1 MALISDEDIAKVI
14 DASDFVAIASECVP
28 DLKQKGGRFMA
39 CCPFH
44 KEKTPSFQIDSN
56 QQLFYCFGCGEGGN
70 VVTFV
75 EKMYDMNFPEA
86 MEFLADKANIQL
98 KKTAGKTFS
107 RSEKGRLTEAVKLA
121 ADFYHNQL
129 MRVKGAGS
137 NAARRY
143 LGSRDM
149 GSEVSKR

>member
-1 MALISDEDIAKVI
+1 MSLIPDEDIQKVI
-14 DASDFVAIASECVP
+14 DASDFVQIASECIP
-28 DLKQKGGRFMA
+28 DLKQKSGRFVA

-44 KEKTPSFQIDSN
+44 KEKTPSFQIDPN

-75 EKMYDMNFPEA
+75 EKIYDMNFPEA

-98 KKTAGKTFS
+98 HKTGGKNYS
-107 RSEKGRLTEAVKLA
+107 KSEKGRLMEAVKLSA
-121 ADFYHNQL
+121 EFYHNQL
-129 MRVKGAGS
+129 MKVKSAGS

-143 LGSRDM
+143 LGSRSM